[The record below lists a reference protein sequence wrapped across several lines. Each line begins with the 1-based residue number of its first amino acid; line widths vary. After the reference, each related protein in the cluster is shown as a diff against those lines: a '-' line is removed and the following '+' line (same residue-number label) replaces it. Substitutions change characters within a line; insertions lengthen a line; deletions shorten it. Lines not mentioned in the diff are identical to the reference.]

1 MAKLTKPNIVMNLDG
16 TVSATSYDP
25 NASRF
30 TWYAVELLSYNV
42 GFGYYPPD
50 VVSMTN
56 TAETV
61 EPDTDYTNTVFI
73 TDTYK
78 GIIIFNNFKLFD
90 TVTTMDVTDEFVTKV
105 ADNMYRIVIPNISS
119 DYMVSFETIRLTYT
133 ITSSLSNCVSS
144 MYDESYTAGNALS
157 WTITAAEGYTFD
169 GGTYALTVG
178 GVDITSTGMVLN
190 DDKTKFTMLVTSA
203 QAIGDIVYVAN
214 AVESGQ
220 ERLVA
225 PVIVMGTDGDTLV
238 ITNVDNATSYD
249 VYIDNVLTTNVNRA
263 GYNIY
268 VYNAQG
274 SDSTNYTTYGVIIGG
289 EQNGKQFYVS
299 NDGFYYDGVLMTTT
313 LKVEGAYYIKLTGGP
328 DDGQSYSYAYSIGGD
343 KIDAY
348 DAGVTLD
355 VGDMTYLEIYYGYY
369 GGGPV

>member
-1 MAKLTKPNIVMNLDG
+1 MNLDG
-16 TVSATSYDP
+16 TVSATNYDP
-25 NASRF
+25 NAARF

-42 GFGYYPPD
+42 GFAYYPPD

-56 TAETV
+56 TAETI
-61 EPDTDYTNTVFI
+61 EPNTDYTNTVFI
-73 TDTYK
+73 TDAYK
-78 GIIIFNNFKLFD
+78 GVIIFNNFKLYD

-178 GVDITSTGMVLN
+178 GVDITSTGMILN

-214 AVESGQ
+214 AVEESAGTRVTQ
-220 ERLVA
+220 LVA
-225 PVIVMGTDGDTLV
+225 NLSLDDTIFYVKFNSTSVTSDDYDVKVYKKSGVTYIVSPSGTTSGSYGLSVETNIRVTGLTATVLADGAPSIHNSYYITFTGKSPMVSFSNVNQIKLAEIQSGDT
-238 ITNVDNATSYD
+238 TMTF
-249 VYIDNVLTTNVNRA
+249 
-263 GYNIY
+263 
-268 VYNAQG
+268 
-274 SDSTNYTTYGVIIGG
+274 YGDT
-289 EQNGKQFYVS
+289 E
-299 NDGFYYDGVLMTTT
+299 
-313 LKVEGAYYIKLTGGP
+313 
-328 DDGQSYSYAYSIGGD
+328 
-343 KIDAY
+343 
-348 DAGVTLD
+348 
-355 VGDMTYLEIYYGYY
+355 
-369 GGGPV
+369 